1 MFERKYEI
9 VPNAPAHT
17 SWDAYSKISLK
28 EYRNLLETASDDE
41 TAFQHFFEENPSF
54 VPGAFELFGSS
65 GHYPYTQS
73 LITQPK
79 LDGGIFNRVPDF
91 IWLAQDSLS
100 FTPVLIE
107 IEKPNK
113 RTFTNAAIQSSDFTQ
128 ALGQLQEWMSLL
140 SIPENIL
147 QFYRCFDIPEWMKKK
162 KFAPQYGLIYGRR
175 AEYEN
180 NSILLG
186 KRAQLVPPNVMLA
199 SFDRLQPD
207 PKGQD
212 LLCTS
217 LSHGQY
223 TVKTIPPTFRY
234 SPMTADNLSVVNGF
248 DYAITKMN
256 HCSDERKNFL
266 IKRYPYWKEYGSLD
280 NKGVMNSSDCE

>member
-1 MFERKYEI
+1 ME
-9 VPNAPAHT
+9 V
-17 SWDAYSKISLK
+17 
-28 EYRNLLETASDDE
+28 
-41 TAFQHFFEENPSF
+41 
-54 VPGAFELFGSS
+54 
-65 GHYPYTQS
+65 
-73 LITQPK
+73 
-79 LDGGIFNRVPDF
+79 
-91 IWLAQDSLS
+91 
-100 FTPVLIE
+100 
-107 IEKPNK
+107 
-113 RTFTNAAIQSSDFTQ
+113 
-128 ALGQLQEWMSLL
+128 

>member
-17 SWDAYSKISLK
+17 SWDDYSKISLK

-162 KFAPQYGLIYGRR
+162 KFAPQYGLIYIS
-175 AEYEN
+175 Y
-180 NSILLG
+180 
-186 KRAQLVPPNVMLA
+186 LVP
-199 SFDRLQPD
+199 SFPY
-207 PKGQD
+207 
-212 LLCTS
+212 LLSPSWATS
-217 LSHGQY
+217 LGLVVRSL
-223 TVKTIPPTFRY
+223 Y
-234 SPMTADNLSVVNGF
+234 SSVSFG
-248 DYAITKMN
+248 
-256 HCSDERKNFL
+256 
-266 IKRYPYWKEYGSLD
+266 
-280 NKGVMNSSDCE
+280 NSSRNGRITFWKNRRPLPGSALVT